1 MIYNCLTVYLAH
13 YYYIILP
20 LYLQFTGEDCAT
32 CGPKVTSS
40 SDVAGVEVPE
50 WKKKA
55 LAKGL
60 AADAAPFGM
69 TDWNMEASTSATDA
83 ATATDDHEH
92 SHEHSHSH
100 GHS

>member
-1 MIYNCLTVYLAH
+1 M
-13 YYYIILP
+13 
-20 LYLQFTGEDCAT
+20 QFTGEDCAT

-40 SDVAGVEVPE
+40 TDVADVEVPE

-83 ATATDDHEH
+83 VTATIATATVATVAATDDHAH
-92 SHEHSHSH
+92 AHEHSHSH
-100 GHS
+100 GHSHGHS